1 MKDTDD
7 HTSPPDL
14 EQIIVC
20 PQCDAVYQLK
30 IPSIGEKAV
39 CERCHTVLI
48 EPRKQAGLKIIAIAF
63 ATFVLILGATFFPF
77 LNIDAAGNKNSVSVM
92 DAALAFSTG
101 PLLLLSLATAA
112 LIMLVP
118 LARVMLT
125 LYVLVPVVL
134 DLPPARHAMQA
145 FRLSQALQP
154 WSMAEIFALG
164 CAVALVKVADLAT
177 VGFGPAFWM
186 FCGLVV
192 LIVAQDKFMCKWSVW
207 NSLENPKKS

>member
-125 LYVLVPVVL
+125 LYVLAQTPQ
-134 DLPPARHAMQA
+134 LP
-145 FRLSQALQP
+145 
-154 WSMAEIFALG
+154 
-164 CAVALVKVADLAT
+164 
-177 VGFGPAFWM
+177 GPR
-186 FCGLVV
+186 
-192 LIVAQDKFMCKWSVW
+192 S
-207 NSLENPKKS
+207 